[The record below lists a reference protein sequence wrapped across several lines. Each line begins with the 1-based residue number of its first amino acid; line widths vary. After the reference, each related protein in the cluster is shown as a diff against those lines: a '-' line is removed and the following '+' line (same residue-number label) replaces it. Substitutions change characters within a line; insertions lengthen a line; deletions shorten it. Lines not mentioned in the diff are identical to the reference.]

1 MPARNHDDD
10 DEAVTFGMPGR
21 GSGGGGGG
29 GARFDTRVF
38 DASCQQLTSLPPALH
53 AGELSGV
60 RELTLAFN
68 ALTSLEGLPQACPCL
83 ERLNASHNQ
92 LESLPNLSPLPR
104 DEVPVLVGRL
114 NDPDPVIVN
123 IQTPSDQG
131 DGSL

>member
-21 GSGGGGGG
+21 GSGGGGG

-68 ALTSLEGLPQACPCL
+68 ALTSLDGLSGV
-83 ERLNASHNQ
+83 AS
-92 LESLPNLSPLPR
+92 
-104 DEVPVLVGRL
+104 VG
-114 NDPDPVIVN
+114 
-123 IQTPSDQG
+123 
-131 DGSL
+131 GSLSIWYNYALCQSIVDAFCKRFGGCSAYGNDDSC